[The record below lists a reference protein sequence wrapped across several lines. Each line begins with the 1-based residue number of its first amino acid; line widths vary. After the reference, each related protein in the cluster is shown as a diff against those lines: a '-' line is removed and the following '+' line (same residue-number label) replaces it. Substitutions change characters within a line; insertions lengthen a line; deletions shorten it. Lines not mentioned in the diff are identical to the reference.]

1 MYQKYTIGE
10 LAKILGV
17 TTETIRH
24 YERKKLI
31 KPVHDQET
39 GYRYYNTWDLHM
51 LLRARC
57 YLGFGFSAEQTA
69 AILQNNDLN
78 KLDLLLEQQEMILQE
93 KILYNMNILKKI
105 RKNRQLI
112 RDILNDHS
120 MLSIR
125 ERPGIYRIDTQ
136 KCYTIS
142 LEQDEL
148 LELKQFCQSVPFIF
162 STALFPQ
169 ENLNNK
175 NKEFYFG
182 VGIEE
187 EFASLLN
194 IKCSKYIKYYP
205 PTLCLYMCIPS
216 RSGKFLNYEVL
227 KPAFDYMKK
236 HNLILNGDIITQI
249 VWMSKPENEY
259 FNWHNIWIPIK

>member
-120 MLSIR
+120 M
-125 ERPGIYRIDTQ
+125 Y
-136 KCYTIS
+136 
-142 LEQDEL
+142 
-148 LELKQFCQSVPFIF
+148 
-162 STALFPQ
+162 
-169 ENLNNK
+169 
-175 NKEFYFG
+175 
-182 VGIEE
+182 
-187 EFASLLN
+187 
-194 IKCSKYIKYYP
+194 
-205 PTLCLYMCIPS
+205 
-216 RSGKFLNYEVL
+216 
-227 KPAFDYMKK
+227 
-236 HNLILNGDIITQI
+236 
-249 VWMSKPENEY
+249 
-259 FNWHNIWIPIK
+259 